1 LAGASNGA
9 GGAEEINFADTTE
22 IFAARLRLEEE
33 IVMRWALWIVGS
45 LAAIVA
51 LVAIIGAMLPNGHV
65 ATRAAKFRETSDVV
79 WNAITGYEDFPKWRP
94 GVTSVTRMPDAN
106 GHVVFMEKG
115 GSGAQD
121 IPYEIVESVA
131 PSGAAQGKLVAKIA
145 DPKLPFGGSWTYEVA
160 PTDGGTNLRITE
172 RGEVYNPIFRFVSKF
187 FMSQTK
193 TMDDYLNALGK
204 KFGETVQISE

>member
-1 LAGASNGA
+1 
-9 GGAEEINFADTTE
+9 
-22 IFAARLRLEEE
+22 
-33 IVMRWALWIVGS
+33 MRWALWIVGS

-51 LVAIIGAMLPNGHV
+51 FVAIVGAMLPKGHV
-65 ATRAAKFRETSDVV
+65 ATRAAKFRESPDAV
-79 WNAITGYEDFPKWRP
+79 WSAITGYEDFPKWRP
-94 GVTSVTRMPDAN
+94 GVASVTRMPDTN

-131 PSGAAQGKLVAKIA
+131 PTEATPGKLVAKIA

-160 PTDGGTNLRITE
+160 SADGGTILRITE
-172 RGEVYNPIFRFVSKF
+172 RGEVYNPIFRFVSRF

>member
-1 LAGASNGA
+1 
-9 GGAEEINFADTTE
+9 
-22 IFAARLRLEEE
+22 
-33 IVMRWALWIVGS
+33 MRWALWIVGS

-51 LVAIIGAMLPNGHV
+51 LVAIIGAMLPKGHV
-65 ATRAAKFRETSDVV
+65 AIRAAKFRETPDVV
-79 WNAITGYEDFPKWRP
+79 WTAITGYEDFPKWRP

-131 PSGAAQGKLVAKIA
+131 PAGAASGKLVAKIA

-160 PTDGGTNLRITE
+160 SADGGTVLRITE
-172 RGEVYNPIFRFVSKF
+172 RGEVYNPIFRFMSKF

-193 TMDDYLNALGK
+193 TMEDYLNALGK
-204 KFGETVQISE
+204 KFGETVTISE

>member
-1 LAGASNGA
+1 
-9 GGAEEINFADTTE
+9 
-22 IFAARLRLEEE
+22 
-33 IVMRWALWIVGS
+33 MRWALWIVGS

-51 LVAIIGAMLPNGHV
+51 IIAIVGALLPKGHV
-65 ATRAAKFRETSDVV
+65 ATRAAKFHASPDAV
-79 WNAITGYEDFPKWRP
+79 WSAITGYEDFPKWRP

-106 GHVVFMEKG
+106 GHTVFMEKG
-115 GSGAQD
+115 GSGAQE

-131 PSGAAQGKLVAKIA
+131 PAGTAPGKLVAKIA

-160 PTDGGTNLRITE
+160 AVDGGTSLRITE
-172 RGEVYNPIFRFVSKF
+172 QGEVYNPIFRFVSKF

-193 TMDDYLNALGK
+193 TMEVYLNALGK

>member
-1 LAGASNGA
+1 
-9 GGAEEINFADTTE
+9 
-22 IFAARLRLEEE
+22 
-33 IVMRWALWIVGS
+33 MRWALWIVGS

-51 LVAIIGAMLPNGHV
+51 LAAIVGALLPKGHV
-65 ATRAAKFRETSDVV
+65 ATRAAKFREPPDVV
-79 WNAITGYEDFPKWRP
+79 WSAITGYEDFPKWRP
-94 GVTSVTRMPDAN
+94 GVTSVTRLPDAN
-106 GHVVFMEKG
+106 GRVVFMEKG

-121 IPYEIVESVA
+121 IPYEIVESAA
-131 PSGAAQGKLVAKIA
+131 PAGATPGKLVAKIA

-160 PTDGGTNLRITE
+160 AADGGTVLRITE

-193 TMDDYLNALGK
+193 TMEDYLNALGK

>member
-1 LAGASNGA
+1 
-9 GGAEEINFADTTE
+9 
-22 IFAARLRLEEE
+22 
-33 IVMRWALWIVGS
+33 MRWALWIVGS
-45 LAAIVA
+45 LVAIVA
-51 LVAIIGAMLPNGHV
+51 LIAIIGALLPKGHV
-65 ATRAAKFRETSDVV
+65 ASRAAKFHQPPDAV
-79 WNAITGYEDFPKWRP
+79 WRAITGYEEFPKWRP

-131 PSGAAQGKLVAKIA
+131 PTGAAPGKLVAKIA
-145 DPKLPFGGSWTYEVA
+145 DQKLPFGGSWTYEVTA
-160 PTDGGTNLRITE
+160 ADGETLLRITE

-193 TMDDYLNALGK
+193 TMEDYLNALGK
-204 KFGETVQISE
+204 KFGETAQISD